1 MSDDNGSALKLFGF
15 PLREREEFGERIREE
30 VEDERKFRCHYCKKA
45 FTNSQALGGHQNAH
59 KRERLRARRFH
70 IQVQHTDHRRCIIPQ
85 PPPFTAA
92 TAINYRQPPRILF
105 KSNTTHFSTTPIFIP
120 SPYTTTTS
128 SRFPSQLQYASPSLQ
143 QSSPSHVDALMSQKD
158 VGVNVDVHLRL
169 SLSD

>member
-15 PLREREEFGERIREE
+15 PLREQEEFGERLREE

-70 IQVQHTDHRRCIIPQ
+70 SQHTDHRRVIPQ
-85 PPPFTAA
+85 PPPFTAVAA
-92 TAINYRQPPRILF
+92 TNHRQPPRMLF
-105 KSNTTHFSTTPIFIP
+105 KSNTTHFSSTPIFIP

-128 SRFPSQLQYASPSLQ
+128 SRSPFPLQYASASLQ